1 MDIIGLLTF
10 EKMITPVIIQ
20 TLFWVGTGIAVIA
33 GLIGVGSGLS
43 SSYGGGSQVLAGL
56 LILVLGP
63 VFVRIYCELL
73 ILLFRMYETLG
84 QIRDSLAEMR
94 GQGGQAAR
102 ADRGQ

>member
-10 EKMITPVIIQ
+10 KKMITPVIIQ